1 MITNNDTIQSNSIFV
16 TLILIFTNLFFLLIR
31 R

>member
-1 MITNNDTIQSNSIFV
+1 MITNNDTIKSNSIFV
-16 TLILIFTNLFFLLIR
+16 TLIPIFTNLFFLLIR